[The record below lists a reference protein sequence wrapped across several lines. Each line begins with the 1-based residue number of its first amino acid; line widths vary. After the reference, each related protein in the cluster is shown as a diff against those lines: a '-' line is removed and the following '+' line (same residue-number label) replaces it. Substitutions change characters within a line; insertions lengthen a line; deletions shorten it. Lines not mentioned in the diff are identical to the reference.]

1 MNERGASRA
10 GELLHP
16 ERAQAM
22 SKKSKKQQELE
33 ERPAPLRGDDVKEKV
48 SAALASAEVR
58 HEIQVEAKK
67 RLAAQHNSR
76 AASVVA
82 ETRDAHHRAI
92 DGLKQ
97 SQEDDMS
104 AHAKRHDVE
113 VQWRKIKGHAESEKV
128 ESAAE
133 ALQEATAKKS
143 QKHKGAM
150 KKAEERR
157 AARLQT
163 VKEKGHADVEK
174 VESAATKLGEQA
186 EAKAAKLEAAAAA
199 AAARRAAK
207 IGAIAAKG
215 AAESEKVERVV
226 GHPLALSASTAYG
239 ASPSPLAKHAS
250 PAPSSPD
257 SVFWLPGASP
267 PPPEPRKPS
276 PRPLQYGEA
285 SMMLTLMRAGAPNEE
300 LLRARGAAELAA
312 IAAKYNIPLEGAR
325 PSAAAVY

>member
-1 MNERGASRA
+1 MT
-10 GELLHP
+10 
-16 ERAQAM
+16 
-22 SKKSKKQQELE
+22 KKSKKQQELE

-67 RLAAQHNSR
+67 RIAAQHNSR

-92 DGLKQ
+92 DVLKQ

-163 VKEKGHADVEK
+163 VAHKGHAEVEK

-186 EAKAAKLEAAAAA
+186 EAKAAKLEAAAATA
-199 AAARRAAK
+199 AVRRAAK

-226 GHPLALSASTAYG
+226 GHPRALSASSADG
-239 ASPSPLAKHAS
+239 ASPLAKHAS

-276 PRPLQYGEA
+276 PRPLQHGEA
-285 SMMLTLMRAGAPNEE
+285 TLMLTLMRAGAPNAE

-325 PSAAAVY
+325 PSAAAVYL